1 MPFWQLSMTQQDLLA
16 IKQRF
21 GIIGNSPLLNRNIE
35 IAVQVARTDL
45 SVLITGESGVGK
57 EHFPKVIHAFST
69 RKHGPYFAVNCGA
82 IPEGTI
88 DSELFG
94 HEKGAFTD
102 AKAEHKG
109 YFEIAD
115 GGTLFLDEVGEL
127 PMQTQVRLLRVL
139 ETGEYLRMGSST
151 VRKTNVR
158 VVAATNL
165 NMRQAIEEGR
175 FREDLYYRLN
185 TVEIRVPA
193 LRERKEDIPLLFRK
207 FAVDFCN
214 RYQMPPLSL
223 NDEATRMLQNS
234 YWRGNIR
241 QLKNLAE
248 QMSVIEMDHQIN
260 ADTLR
265 KYLPHEE
272 NRQELVLRTPTQQ
285 AGKDYSHEIGILY
298 NLVMQ
303 NRKEIEEMKALMENG
318 RPLDISRSRDVG
330 EAPSFERPS
339 RETEEILPVEESSLR
354 IEDGEKELIRRAL
367 ELTEGNRK
375 EAAARL
381 GFSERTLYRKIKE
394 YGLCLLFFVI
404 CLLPSCSVSFKLN
417 GANIN
422 YQTTHSITIAD
433 FPNNAPMVNPNLS
446 NALSEGIRDIYQR
459 QTRLQILRKGGDLEL
474 EGSIVGYDLSQGAIG
489 VDSYASESKLTIR
502 VMVRFTNNI
511 NPDESF
517 EKTYTAY
524 QTFDSS
530 LLLSDVQDEL
540 CATMIKEI
548 ADNIYND
555 TVAKW

>member
-1 MPFWQLSMTQQDLLA
+1 MTQQELLT

-21 GIIGNSPLLNRNIE
+21 GIMGQSPLLNRDIE

-57 EHFPKVIHAFST
+57 EHFPKIIHAYSA
-69 RKHGPYFAVNCGA
+69 RKHGAYFAVNCGA

-127 PMQTQVRLLRVL
+127 PLQTQVRLLRVL
-139 ETGEYLRMGSST
+139 ETGEFLRMGSST

-165 NMRQAIEEGR
+165 NMRQAIEDGR

-207 FAVDFCN
+207 FAVDFCT

-223 NDEATRMLQNS
+223 NDEATRLLQNC

-248 QMSVIEMDHQIN
+248 QIAVIEMDHQIS

-265 KYLPHEE
+265 KYLPKEE
-272 NRQELVLRTPTQQ
+272 NQQGLVLRNPTQEQ
-285 AGKDYSHEIGILY
+285 AKDYSHEIGILY
-298 NLVMQ
+298 NMVMQ
-303 NRKEIEEMKALMENG
+303 NKKDLEELKSLLTHRDTAIPEFRDSKIAPTVIQTPTDDEPWENG
-318 RPLDISRSRDVG
+318 EVIED
-330 EAPSFERPS
+330 ERPTEQPQAPAS
-339 RETEEILPVEESSLR
+339 LEDTNRELMRE
-354 IEDGEKELIRRAL
+354 AL
-367 ELTEGNRK
+367 ERSGGNRK
-375 EAAARL
+375 VAAAQL
-381 GFSERTLYRKIKE
+381 GISERTLYRKIKE
-394 YGLCLLFFVI
+394 YGL
-404 CLLPSCSVSFKLN
+404 
-417 GANIN
+417 
-422 YQTTHSITIAD
+422 
-433 FPNNAPMVNPNLS
+433 
-446 NALSEGIRDIYQR
+446 
-459 QTRLQILRKGGDLEL
+459 
-474 EGSIVGYDLSQGAIG
+474 
-489 VDSYASESKLTIR
+489 
-502 VMVRFTNNI
+502 
-511 NPDESF
+511 
-517 EKTYTAY
+517 
-524 QTFDSS
+524 
-530 LLLSDVQDEL
+530 
-540 CATMIKEI
+540 
-548 ADNIYND
+548 
-555 TVAKW
+555 

>member
-1 MPFWQLSMTQQDLLA
+1 MTQQELLA

-21 GIIGNSPLLNRNIE
+21 GIIGQSPLLNRDIE

-57 EHFPKVIHAFST
+57 EHIPKIIHAFSA
-69 RKHGPYFAVNCGA
+69 RKHGAYFAVNCGA

-102 AKAEHKG
+102 AKNEHKG

-127 PMQTQVRLLRVL
+127 PLQTQVRLLRVL
-139 ETGEYLRMGSST
+139 ETGEFLRMGSSQ

-165 NMRQAIEEGR
+165 NMRQAIDDGR

-223 NDEATRMLQNS
+223 NEEATHLLQNS

-248 QMSVIEMDHQIN
+248 QIAVIEMDHQIN

-265 KYLPHEE
+265 QYLPKEE
-272 NRQELVLRTPTQQ
+272 NQQSIVLRQPSSES

-298 NLVMQ
+298 NMVMQ
-303 NRKEIEEMKALMENG
+303 NKKEIEELKELLHPAPAAEHE
-318 RPLDISRSRDVG
+318 ISPTATITI
-330 EAPSFERPS
+330 APSPETSPRKTFEA
-339 RETEEILPVEESSLR
+339 EDIEDSLR
-354 IEDGEKELIRRAL
+354 VDDGEKELIRRAL
-367 ELTEGNRK
+367 EITNGNRK

-394 YGLCLLFFVI
+394 YGL
-404 CLLPSCSVSFKLN
+404 
-417 GANIN
+417 
-422 YQTTHSITIAD
+422 
-433 FPNNAPMVNPNLS
+433 
-446 NALSEGIRDIYQR
+446 
-459 QTRLQILRKGGDLEL
+459 
-474 EGSIVGYDLSQGAIG
+474 
-489 VDSYASESKLTIR
+489 
-502 VMVRFTNNI
+502 
-511 NPDESF
+511 
-517 EKTYTAY
+517 
-524 QTFDSS
+524 
-530 LLLSDVQDEL
+530 
-540 CATMIKEI
+540 
-548 ADNIYND
+548 
-555 TVAKW
+555 

>member
-1 MPFWQLSMTQQDLLA
+1 MTQQELLA

-21 GIIGNSPLLNRNIE
+21 GIIGQSPLLNRDIE

-57 EHFPKVIHAFST
+57 EHFPKIIHAFSA
-69 RKHGPYFAVNCGA
+69 RKHGAYFAVNCGA

-102 AKAEHKG
+102 AKNEHKG

-127 PMQTQVRLLRVL
+127 PLQTQVRLLRVL
-139 ETGEYLRMGSST
+139 ETGEFLRMGSSQ

-165 NMRQAIEEGR
+165 NMRQAIDDGR

-223 NDEATRMLQNS
+223 NEEATHLLQNS

-248 QMSVIEMDHQIN
+248 QIAVIEMDHQIN

-265 KYLPHEE
+265 QYLPKEE
-272 NRQELVLRTPTQQ
+272 NQQSIVLRQPSSES

-298 NLVMQ
+298 NMVMQ
-303 NRKEIEEMKALMENG
+303 NKKEIEELKELLHPAPAAEHK
-318 RPLDISRSRDVG
+318 ISPTATITI
-330 EAPSFERPS
+330 APSPDTSPRKTFEA
-339 RETEEILPVEESSLR
+339 EDIEDSLR
-354 IEDGEKELIRRAL
+354 VDEGEKELIRRAL
-367 ELTEGNRK
+367 EITNGNRK

-394 YGLCLLFFVI
+394 YGL
-404 CLLPSCSVSFKLN
+404 
-417 GANIN
+417 
-422 YQTTHSITIAD
+422 
-433 FPNNAPMVNPNLS
+433 
-446 NALSEGIRDIYQR
+446 
-459 QTRLQILRKGGDLEL
+459 
-474 EGSIVGYDLSQGAIG
+474 
-489 VDSYASESKLTIR
+489 
-502 VMVRFTNNI
+502 
-511 NPDESF
+511 
-517 EKTYTAY
+517 
-524 QTFDSS
+524 
-530 LLLSDVQDEL
+530 
-540 CATMIKEI
+540 
-548 ADNIYND
+548 
-555 TVAKW
+555 

>member
-1 MPFWQLSMTQQDLLA
+1 MTQQELLA

-21 GIIGNSPLLNRNIE
+21 GIIGQSSLLNRDIE

-57 EHFPKVIHAFST
+57 ENFPKIIHAFSA

-102 AKAEHKG
+102 AKSEHKG

-115 GGTLFLDEVGEL
+115 NGTLFLDEVGEL
-127 PMQTQVRLLRVL
+127 PMPTQVRLLRVL
-139 ETGEYLRMGSST
+139 ETGEFLRMGSSQ

-165 NMRQAIEEGR
+165 NMRQAIEDGR

-223 NDEATRMLQNS
+223 NEEATRLLQEC

-248 QMSVIEMDHQIN
+248 QISVIEMDHQIN

-265 KYLPHEE
+265 KYLPKEE
-272 NRQELVLRTPTQQ
+272 SQQGIVLRAPAQEQT
-285 AGKDYSHEIGILY
+285 GKDYSHEIGILY
-298 NLVMQ
+298 NMLMKTQQELRELKEGLANSAYSIQPNEETMPTTIIQTPIVTPETPT
-303 NRKEIEEMKALMENG
+303 RKPIEAE
-318 RPLDISRSRDVG
+318 DI
-330 EAPSFERPS
+330 
-339 RETEEILPVEESSLR
+339 ESSLR
-354 IEDGEKELIRRAL
+354 IEDAEIERIKRAL
-367 ELTEGNRK
+367 EISGGNRK
-375 EAAARL
+375 VAAAKL
-381 GFSERTLYRKIKE
+381 DISERTLYRKIKE
-394 YGLCLLFFVI
+394 YGL
-404 CLLPSCSVSFKLN
+404 
-417 GANIN
+417 
-422 YQTTHSITIAD
+422 
-433 FPNNAPMVNPNLS
+433 
-446 NALSEGIRDIYQR
+446 
-459 QTRLQILRKGGDLEL
+459 
-474 EGSIVGYDLSQGAIG
+474 
-489 VDSYASESKLTIR
+489 
-502 VMVRFTNNI
+502 
-511 NPDESF
+511 
-517 EKTYTAY
+517 
-524 QTFDSS
+524 
-530 LLLSDVQDEL
+530 
-540 CATMIKEI
+540 
-548 ADNIYND
+548 
-555 TVAKW
+555 

>member
-1 MPFWQLSMTQQDLLA
+1 MTQQELLG

-21 GIIGNSPLLNRNIE
+21 GIIGMSPLLNRDIE
-35 IAVQVARTDL
+35 VAVQVARTDL

-57 EHFPKVIHAFST
+57 EHFPKIIHAYSA

-102 AKAEHKG
+102 AKNEHKG

-127 PMQTQVRLLRVL
+127 PLQTQVRLLRVL
-139 ETGEYLRMGSST
+139 ETGEYLRMGSSQ

-165 NMRQAIEEGR
+165 NMRQAIDDGR

-214 RYQMPPLSL
+214 RYQMPVLSL
-223 NDEATRMLQNS
+223 NDEATRLLQNS

-248 QMSVIEMDHQIN
+248 QIAVIELDHQIN
-260 ADTLR
+260 AETLR
-265 KYLPHEE
+265 RYLPAEE
-272 NRQELVLRTPTQQ
+272 NQQGLVLRTPTQE
-285 AGKDYSHEIGILY
+285 AGKDYSHELGILY
-298 NLVMQ
+298 NMVMQ
-303 NRKEIEEMKALMENG
+303 NRKELQDMQERISELTSERMRELAHTEKPGYRDSEEV
-318 RPLDISRSRDVG
+318 PSTPTITISRPEEPTRKPI
-330 EAPSFERPS
+330 EA
-339 RETEEILPVEESSLR
+339 EEIEASLR
-354 IEDGEKELIRRAL
+354 VEDGEKELIRRAL
-367 ELTEGNRK
+367 EVTDGNRK

-394 YGLCLLFFVI
+394 YGL
-404 CLLPSCSVSFKLN
+404 
-417 GANIN
+417 
-422 YQTTHSITIAD
+422 
-433 FPNNAPMVNPNLS
+433 
-446 NALSEGIRDIYQR
+446 
-459 QTRLQILRKGGDLEL
+459 
-474 EGSIVGYDLSQGAIG
+474 
-489 VDSYASESKLTIR
+489 
-502 VMVRFTNNI
+502 
-511 NPDESF
+511 
-517 EKTYTAY
+517 
-524 QTFDSS
+524 
-530 LLLSDVQDEL
+530 
-540 CATMIKEI
+540 
-548 ADNIYND
+548 
-555 TVAKW
+555 

>member
-1 MPFWQLSMTQQDLLA
+1 MLVMTSQELLA

-21 GIIGNSPLLNRNIE
+21 GIIGQSPLLNRGIE
-35 IAVQVARTDL
+35 VAVQVAKTDL

-57 EHFPKVIHAFST
+57 EHFPKIIHAFSA

-102 AKAEHKG
+102 AKNEHKG

-165 NMRQAIEEGR
+165 NMRQAIDDGR

-214 RYQMPPLSL
+214 RYHMPPLSL
-223 NDEATRMLQNS
+223 NEEATRLLQEC

-248 QMSVIEMDHQIN
+248 QIAVIELDHQIN

-265 KYLPHEE
+265 KYLPKEE
-272 NRQELVLRTPTQQ
+272 NQQGLVLRNPVQEQ
-285 AGKDYSHEIGILY
+285 GKDYSHEIGILY
-298 NLVMQ
+298 NMVMQ
-303 NRKEIEEMKALMENG
+303 NKKDLEDLKSLIEGGREIE
-318 RPLDISRSRDVG
+318 ISRPRELEEIPAQPTITISQP
-330 EAPSFERPS
+330 EAPARKPIEA
-339 RETEEILPVEESSLR
+339 EDVESSLR
-354 IEDGEKELIRRAL
+354 IEDAEIDRIKKAL
-367 ELTEGNRK
+367 EVSDNNRK
-375 EAAARL
+375 VAAARL
-381 GFSERTLYRKIKE
+381 GISERSLYRKIKE
-394 YGLCLLFFVI
+394 YGL
-404 CLLPSCSVSFKLN
+404 
-417 GANIN
+417 
-422 YQTTHSITIAD
+422 
-433 FPNNAPMVNPNLS
+433 
-446 NALSEGIRDIYQR
+446 
-459 QTRLQILRKGGDLEL
+459 
-474 EGSIVGYDLSQGAIG
+474 
-489 VDSYASESKLTIR
+489 
-502 VMVRFTNNI
+502 
-511 NPDESF
+511 
-517 EKTYTAY
+517 
-524 QTFDSS
+524 
-530 LLLSDVQDEL
+530 
-540 CATMIKEI
+540 
-548 ADNIYND
+548 
-555 TVAKW
+555 

>member
-1 MPFWQLSMTQQDLLA
+1 MTQQELLA

-21 GIIGNSPLLNRNIE
+21 GIIGQSPLLNRDIE

-57 EHFPKVIHAFST
+57 EHFPKIIHAYSA

-102 AKAEHKG
+102 AKNEHKG

-127 PMQTQVRLLRVL
+127 PLQTQVRLLRVL
-139 ETGEYLRMGSST
+139 ETGEYLRMGSSQ

-165 NMRQAIEEGR
+165 NMRQAIDDGR

-207 FAVDFCN
+207 FALDFCN

-223 NDEATRMLQNS
+223 NEEATALLQNS

-248 QMSVIEMDHQIN
+248 QIAIIELDHQIN

-265 KYLPHEE
+265 KYLPQEE
-272 NRQELVLRTPTQQ
+272 NRQELVLRNPSQST
-285 AGKDYSHEIGILY
+285 GKDYSHEIGILY
-298 NLVMQ
+298 NMVMQ
-303 NRKEIEEMKALMENG
+303 NKKDLEELKALLEN
-318 RPLDISRSRDVG
+318 PSRDNVITSSRDT
-330 EAPSFERPS
+330 EIAPSIEIPS
-339 RETEEILPVEESSLR
+339 RDTEDILPVEESSLR
-354 IEDGEKELIRRAL
+354 MDEVEKEQIRRAL
-367 ELTEGNRK
+367 EASGGNRK
-375 EAAARL
+375 VAADML
-381 GFSERTLYRKIKE
+381 GRSERTLYRKIKE
-394 YGLCLLFFVI
+394 YGL
-404 CLLPSCSVSFKLN
+404 
-417 GANIN
+417 
-422 YQTTHSITIAD
+422 
-433 FPNNAPMVNPNLS
+433 
-446 NALSEGIRDIYQR
+446 
-459 QTRLQILRKGGDLEL
+459 
-474 EGSIVGYDLSQGAIG
+474 
-489 VDSYASESKLTIR
+489 
-502 VMVRFTNNI
+502 
-511 NPDESF
+511 
-517 EKTYTAY
+517 
-524 QTFDSS
+524 
-530 LLLSDVQDEL
+530 
-540 CATMIKEI
+540 
-548 ADNIYND
+548 
-555 TVAKW
+555 

>member
-1 MPFWQLSMTQQDLLA
+1 MTSQELLA

-21 GIIGNSPLLNRNIE
+21 GIIGQSPLLNRGIE
-35 IAVQVARTDL
+35 VAVQVAKTDL

-57 EHFPKVIHAFST
+57 EHFPKIIHAFSA

-102 AKAEHKG
+102 AKNEHKG

-165 NMRQAIEEGR
+165 NMRQAIDDGR

-214 RYQMPPLSL
+214 RYHMPPLSL
-223 NDEATRMLQNS
+223 NEEATRLLQEC

-248 QMSVIEMDHQIN
+248 QIAVIELDHQIN

-265 KYLPHEE
+265 KYLPKEE
-272 NRQELVLRTPTQQ
+272 NQQGLVLRNPVQEQ
-285 AGKDYSHEIGILY
+285 GKDYSHEIGILY
-298 NLVMQ
+298 NMVMQ
-303 NRKEIEEMKALMENG
+303 NKKDLEDLKSLIEGGREIE
-318 RPLDISRSRDVG
+318 ISRPRKLEEIPAQPTITISQP
-330 EAPSFERPS
+330 EAPARKPIEA
-339 RETEEILPVEESSLR
+339 EDVESSLR
-354 IEDGEKELIRRAL
+354 IEDAEIDRIKKAL
-367 ELTEGNRK
+367 EVSGNNRK
-375 EAAARL
+375 VAAARL
-381 GFSERTLYRKIKE
+381 GISERSLYRKIKE
-394 YGLCLLFFVI
+394 YGL
-404 CLLPSCSVSFKLN
+404 
-417 GANIN
+417 
-422 YQTTHSITIAD
+422 
-433 FPNNAPMVNPNLS
+433 
-446 NALSEGIRDIYQR
+446 
-459 QTRLQILRKGGDLEL
+459 
-474 EGSIVGYDLSQGAIG
+474 
-489 VDSYASESKLTIR
+489 
-502 VMVRFTNNI
+502 
-511 NPDESF
+511 
-517 EKTYTAY
+517 
-524 QTFDSS
+524 
-530 LLLSDVQDEL
+530 
-540 CATMIKEI
+540 
-548 ADNIYND
+548 
-555 TVAKW
+555 

>member
-1 MPFWQLSMTQQDLLA
+1 MTQQELLA

-21 GIIGNSPLLNRNIE
+21 GIIGQSPLLNRDIE

-57 EHFPKVIHAFST
+57 EHFPKIIHAFSA
-69 RKHGPYFAVNCGA
+69 RKHGAYFAVNCGA

-102 AKAEHKG
+102 AKNEHKG

-127 PMQTQVRLLRVL
+127 PLQTQVRLLRVL
-139 ETGEYLRMGSST
+139 ETGEFLRMGSSQ

-165 NMRQAIEEGR
+165 NMRQAIDDGR

-223 NDEATRMLQNS
+223 NEEATLLLQNS

-248 QMSVIEMDHQIN
+248 QIAVIEMDHQIN

-265 KYLPHEE
+265 QYLPKEE
-272 NRQELVLRTPTQQ
+272 NQQSIVLRQPSSES

-298 NLVMQ
+298 NMVMQ
-303 NRKEIEEMKALMENG
+303 NKKEIEELKELLHPAPAAEHE
-318 RPLDISRSRDVG
+318 ISPTATITI
-330 EAPSFERPS
+330 APSPETSPRKTFEA
-339 RETEEILPVEESSLR
+339 EDIEDSLR
-354 IEDGEKELIRRAL
+354 VDEGEKELIRRAL
-367 ELTEGNRK
+367 EITNGNRK

-394 YGLCLLFFVI
+394 YGL
-404 CLLPSCSVSFKLN
+404 
-417 GANIN
+417 
-422 YQTTHSITIAD
+422 
-433 FPNNAPMVNPNLS
+433 
-446 NALSEGIRDIYQR
+446 
-459 QTRLQILRKGGDLEL
+459 
-474 EGSIVGYDLSQGAIG
+474 
-489 VDSYASESKLTIR
+489 
-502 VMVRFTNNI
+502 
-511 NPDESF
+511 
-517 EKTYTAY
+517 
-524 QTFDSS
+524 
-530 LLLSDVQDEL
+530 
-540 CATMIKEI
+540 
-548 ADNIYND
+548 
-555 TVAKW
+555 

>member
-1 MPFWQLSMTQQDLLA
+1 MTQQELLA

-21 GIIGNSPLLNRNIE
+21 GIIGQSPLLNRDIE

-57 EHFPKVIHAFST
+57 EHFPKIIHAFSA
-69 RKHGPYFAVNCGA
+69 RKHGAYFAVNCGA

-102 AKAEHKG
+102 AKNEHKG

-127 PMQTQVRLLRVL
+127 PLQTQVRLLRVL
-139 ETGEYLRMGSST
+139 ETGEFLRMGSSQ

-165 NMRQAIEEGR
+165 NMRQAIDDGR

-223 NDEATRMLQNS
+223 NEEATHLLQNS

-248 QMSVIEMDHQIN
+248 QIAVIEMDHQIN

-265 KYLPHEE
+265 QYLPKEE
-272 NRQELVLRTPTQQ
+272 NQQSIVLRQPASES

-298 NLVMQ
+298 NMVMQ
-303 NRKEIEEMKALMENG
+303 NKKEIEELKELLHPAPAAEHE
-318 RPLDISRSRDVG
+318 ISPTATITI
-330 EAPSFERPS
+330 APSPETSPRKTFEA
-339 RETEEILPVEESSLR
+339 EDIEDSLR
-354 IEDGEKELIRRAL
+354 VDEGEKELIRRAL
-367 ELTEGNRK
+367 EITNGNRK

-394 YGLCLLFFVI
+394 YGL
-404 CLLPSCSVSFKLN
+404 
-417 GANIN
+417 
-422 YQTTHSITIAD
+422 
-433 FPNNAPMVNPNLS
+433 
-446 NALSEGIRDIYQR
+446 
-459 QTRLQILRKGGDLEL
+459 
-474 EGSIVGYDLSQGAIG
+474 
-489 VDSYASESKLTIR
+489 
-502 VMVRFTNNI
+502 
-511 NPDESF
+511 
-517 EKTYTAY
+517 
-524 QTFDSS
+524 
-530 LLLSDVQDEL
+530 
-540 CATMIKEI
+540 
-548 ADNIYND
+548 
-555 TVAKW
+555 

>member
-1 MPFWQLSMTQQDLLA
+1 MTQQELLG

-21 GIIGNSPLLNRNIE
+21 GIIGQSPLLNRDIE

-57 EHFPKVIHAFST
+57 EHFPKIIHAFSA
-69 RKHGPYFAVNCGA
+69 RKHGAYFAVNCGA

-102 AKAEHKG
+102 AKNEHKG

-127 PMQTQVRLLRVL
+127 PLQTQVRLLRVL
-139 ETGEYLRMGSST
+139 ETGEFLRMGSSQ

-165 NMRQAIEEGR
+165 NMVQAIKDGR

-207 FAVDFCN
+207 FAVDFCT

-223 NDEATRMLQNS
+223 NEEATHLLQNS

-248 QMSVIEMDHQIN
+248 QIAVIEMDHQIN

-265 KYLPHEE
+265 QYLPKEE
-272 NRQELVLRTPTQQ
+272 NQQSIVLRSAPAES

-298 NLVMQ
+298 NMVMQ
-303 NRKEIEEMKALMENG
+303 NKKELEEIKELLQPSKSAEH
-318 RPLDISRSRDVG
+318 DISTPTITIAPTTETTPRKPI
-330 EAPSFERPS
+330 EAEDI
-339 RETEEILPVEESSLR
+339 EDSLR
-354 IEDGEKELIRRAL
+354 VDEGEKELIRRAL
-367 ELTEGNRK
+367 EITNGNRK
-375 EAAARL
+375 EAAARR

-394 YGLCLLFFVI
+394 YGL
-404 CLLPSCSVSFKLN
+404 
-417 GANIN
+417 
-422 YQTTHSITIAD
+422 
-433 FPNNAPMVNPNLS
+433 
-446 NALSEGIRDIYQR
+446 
-459 QTRLQILRKGGDLEL
+459 
-474 EGSIVGYDLSQGAIG
+474 
-489 VDSYASESKLTIR
+489 
-502 VMVRFTNNI
+502 
-511 NPDESF
+511 
-517 EKTYTAY
+517 
-524 QTFDSS
+524 
-530 LLLSDVQDEL
+530 
-540 CATMIKEI
+540 
-548 ADNIYND
+548 
-555 TVAKW
+555 

>member
-1 MPFWQLSMTQQDLLA
+1 MTQQELLA

-21 GIIGNSPLLNRNIE
+21 GIIGQSPLLNRDIE

-57 EHFPKVIHAFST
+57 EHFPKIIHAFSA
-69 RKHGPYFAVNCGA
+69 RKHGAYFAVNCGA

-102 AKAEHKG
+102 AKSEHKG

-127 PMQTQVRLLRVL
+127 PLQTQVRLLRVL
-139 ETGEYLRMGSST
+139 ETGEFLRMGSSQ

-165 NMRQAIEEGR
+165 NMRQATEDGR

-207 FAVDFCN
+207 FALDFCN

-223 NDEATRMLQNS
+223 NDDATRLLQNS

-248 QMSVIEMDHQIN
+248 QIAVIEMDHQIN

-265 KYLPHEE
+265 KYLPAEE
-272 NRQELVLRTPTQQ
+272 NRQEIVLRNPSQE

-298 NLVMQ
+298 NMVMQ
-303 NRKEIEEMKALMENG
+303 NRKELEDLRALLEQPG
-318 RPLDISRSRDVG
+318 RHLDISSSRDLEEVPLRHDVISTSRHN
-330 EAPSFERPS
+330 EEIPS
-339 RETEEILPVEESSLR
+339 RETEDILPVEEASLR
-354 IEDGEKELIRRAL
+354 IDEGERERIKRAL
-367 ELTEGNRK
+367 ELSGGNRK
-375 EAAARL
+375 VAAEKVGL
-381 GFSERTLYRKIKE
+381 SERTLYRKIKE
-394 YGLCLLFFVI
+394 YGL
-404 CLLPSCSVSFKLN
+404 
-417 GANIN
+417 
-422 YQTTHSITIAD
+422 
-433 FPNNAPMVNPNLS
+433 
-446 NALSEGIRDIYQR
+446 
-459 QTRLQILRKGGDLEL
+459 
-474 EGSIVGYDLSQGAIG
+474 
-489 VDSYASESKLTIR
+489 
-502 VMVRFTNNI
+502 
-511 NPDESF
+511 
-517 EKTYTAY
+517 
-524 QTFDSS
+524 
-530 LLLSDVQDEL
+530 
-540 CATMIKEI
+540 
-548 ADNIYND
+548 
-555 TVAKW
+555 

>member
-1 MPFWQLSMTQQDLLA
+1 MTQQELLA

-21 GIIGNSPLLNRNIE
+21 GIIGQSPLLNRDIE

-57 EHFPKVIHAFST
+57 EHFPKIIHAFSA
-69 RKHGPYFAVNCGA
+69 RKHGAYFAVNCGA

-102 AKAEHKG
+102 AKNEHKG

-127 PMQTQVRLLRVL
+127 PLQTQVRLLRVL
-139 ETGEYLRMGSST
+139 ETGEFLRMGSSQ

-165 NMRQAIEEGR
+165 NMRQAIDDGR

-223 NDEATRMLQNS
+223 NEEATHLLQNS

-248 QMSVIEMDHQIN
+248 QIAVIEMDHQIN

-265 KYLPHEE
+265 QYLPKEE
-272 NRQELVLRTPTQQ
+272 NQQSIVLRKSPTES

-298 NLVMQ
+298 NMVMQ
-303 NRKEIEEMKALMENG
+303 NKKEIEELKELLHPAPAAEHK
-318 RPLDISRSRDVG
+318 ISPTATITI
-330 EAPSFERPS
+330 APSPDTSPRKTFEA
-339 RETEEILPVEESSLR
+339 EDIEDSLR
-354 IEDGEKELIRRAL
+354 VYDGEKELIRRAL
-367 ELTEGNRK
+367 EITNGNRK

-394 YGLCLLFFVI
+394 YGL
-404 CLLPSCSVSFKLN
+404 
-417 GANIN
+417 
-422 YQTTHSITIAD
+422 
-433 FPNNAPMVNPNLS
+433 
-446 NALSEGIRDIYQR
+446 
-459 QTRLQILRKGGDLEL
+459 
-474 EGSIVGYDLSQGAIG
+474 
-489 VDSYASESKLTIR
+489 
-502 VMVRFTNNI
+502 
-511 NPDESF
+511 
-517 EKTYTAY
+517 
-524 QTFDSS
+524 
-530 LLLSDVQDEL
+530 
-540 CATMIKEI
+540 
-548 ADNIYND
+548 
-555 TVAKW
+555 